1 MCAKRQYEDPTFDD
15 NAPGEGGVV
24 PYQPA
29 ESTPRSHVGQVLRR
43 EESRL
48 MSIPGVKSVGEG
60 RGAIGDAAIEVGI
73 ENASV
78 AKKLPKTVDGI
89 EIITRVIGEVDAY

>member
-1 MCAKRQYEDPTFDD
+1 
-15 NAPGEGGVV
+15 
-24 PYQPA
+24 
-29 ESTPRSHVGQVLRR
+29 
-43 EESRL
+43 